1 MTDRTWK
8 ATADQPPRKTL
19 RALMRQLDSETPP
32 KEIARLALIHIPG
45 AGGRS
50 MVESIREDFAE
61 EHELARAQRWL
72 TTQDDPPTVTLSDER
87 RTLPVDTDG
96 EVHPAEV
103 CAVVAHR
110 LGGRAARTCE
120 NPGGVID
127 CAGSDAIGY
136 NCPDCCQQ
144 RRREQA
150 IIDEILRLYNRA
162 QMDEARLLPTPAE
175 SDADIADDEK
185 TNGASDTA
193 DEAETPVVTE
203 GTA

>member
-1 MTDRTWK
+1 MTDCAWK
-8 ATADQPPRKTL
+8 ATADQPPRKIL
-19 RALMRQLDSETPP
+19 RALMRQLDSETPT

-61 EHELARAQRWL
+61 EHALARAQRWL
-72 TTQDDPPTVTLSDER
+72 ATRDEPPTVTLSDER

-96 EVHPAEV
+96 KVHPAEV
-103 CAVVAHR
+103 RAIIAHR

-127 CAGSDAIGY
+127 CAGPDAIGY
-136 NCPDCCQQ
+136 TCPDCCQQ

-150 IIDEILRLYNRA
+150 IIDEVLRLFNRA
-162 QMDEARLLPTPAE
+162 QTDEARLLSTPAE
-175 SDADIADDEK
+175 SEGDSIDDE

-193 DEAETPVVTE
+193 DSAESRRTE
-203 GTA
+203 GMA